1 MKNRREICILLYEK
15 NKTNKGAMYYGDY
28 RFIYRNHW
36 LHCTEFGRWR
46 KGLIDVRLFLLVFIY
61 DGLAR
66 FTTDIMRETVSSIGR
81 ALEQSRGCGFES
93 HTVSLIICKNIEG

>member
-28 RFIYRNHW
+28 RFIYRNYW

-46 KGLIDVRLFLLVFIY
+46 KGLINVRLFLLVFIS
-61 DGLAR
+61 DGLAK
-66 FTTDIMRETVSSIGR
+66 FTTDIMRETVSSNGR
-81 ALEQSRGCGFES
+81 ALEQSRGYGFES
-93 HTVSLIICKNIEG
+93 HTVSLIICKKY